1 MVRNMQIFVYLEA
14 RVAAE
19 GYATVARV
27 AAEWAEREAE
37 QRTMVQWFSYVT
49 SLGTAVGHQAP
60 PPPLFAPPPP
70 PNMSTPVSMNVLVCM
85 FILRVK
91 PQSYL
96 KPKGV

>member
-1 MVRNMQIFVYLEA
+1 
-14 RVAAE
+14 VAAE

-27 AAEWAEREAE
+27 AAEREAE
-37 QRTMVQWFSYVT
+37 RWMMAQWFSYVT
-49 SLGTAVGHQAP
+49 SLGAAVGHQAP

-70 PNMSTPVSMNVLVCM
+70 PNMATPVSMNVLVCM

-91 PQSYL
+91 PQRYL